1 MQQSALSST
10 KEKIIPILPS
20 LMKNES
26 ATGRVTLSP
35 VDGRRVSFELDSP
48 YFDVGSVSFLT
59 LNPTFAIPSLKEE
72 KRVVSN
78 ETIHAVPNNKD
89 MESTLKSKSL
99 TSLTRSGDLKSLLD
113 KTGFLKTPAVSEDC
127 LSSSMHEDDE
137 REIMYSS
144 SGSLHDINPSRSE
157 ETQAILTNSP
167 CSSGWGQFVE
177 FIPLDHKHIGPSSS
191 SSSTRSK
198 RISPARRRRS
208 SLTTKSSY
216 RRKRLHEQQLT
227 QHANINILSN
237 CNEQRMLPIISQSSK
252 MYNRSK
258 HTVTVLTN
266 DIVDAFRN
274 QLSLKQPN

>member
-1 MQQSALSST
+1 MQQSVSSST
-10 KEKIIPILPS
+10 KENILPMLPK
-20 LMKNES
+20 LMKNEK
-26 ATGRVTLSP
+26 ATGLVPLSP
-35 VDGRRVSFELDSP
+35 IDGRRVSFELDSP

-78 ETIHAVPNNKD
+78 ETIHAAPYNKD
-89 MESTLKSKSL
+89 MKSKLKSKSL

-113 KTGFLKTPAVSEDC
+113 KTGFLKTPAVSEDS
-127 LSSSMHEDDE
+127 LSSSMHEDYE

-144 SGSLHDINPSRSE
+144 SDSLHDINPSRNE

-177 FIPLDHKHIGPSSS
+177 FIPLDHNGSSS
-191 SSSTRSK
+191 SSSSRSK

-216 RRKRLHEQQLT
+216 RRKRLHQQQLIK
-227 QHANINILSN
+227 HANINILSN
-237 CNEQRMLPIISQSSK
+237 CNEQRMQPIISQSSK

-258 HTVTVLTN
+258 HTVSVLTN
-266 DIVDAFRN
+266 EIVDAFRN
-274 QLSLKQPN
+274 KLSLKQPN